1 MRELAVNSSNDT
13 FTVSDRANANAEF
26 TQLQAEFNGTSLLN
40 GSTPSITLHNGANNG
55 DTLAVALTNNTA
67 ATLVVDTNDI
77 TTQATASAAITALD
91 EAINTVSTHRS
102 NLAAMHNR
110 LDSVTRPLAVASE
123 NTAAANSPIAD
134 ADIASSI
141 SELIR
146 CLILQQTGVSVL
158 AQANQAPSM
167 VLE

>member
-1 MRELAVNSSNDT
+1 MH
-13 FTVSDRANANAEF
+13 
-26 TQLQAEFNGTSLLN
+26 
-40 GSTPSITLHNGANNG
+40 IGANNG

-110 LDSVTRPLAVASE
+110 LDSVTRPLAVASK

-141 SELIR
+141 SELVR
-146 CLILQQTGVSVL
+146 SLILQQTGVSVP

-167 VLE
+167 VLQLIK

>member
-1 MRELAVNSSNDT
+1 M
-13 FTVSDRANANAEF
+13 
-26 TQLQAEFNGTSLLN
+26 Q
-40 GSTPSITLHNGANNG
+40 
-55 DTLAVALTNNTA
+55 
-67 ATLVVDTNDI
+67 
-77 TTQATASAAITALD
+77 
-91 EAINTVSTHRS
+91 
-102 NLAAMHNR
+102 NR
-110 LDSVTRPLAVASE
+110 LDSVTRPLAVASK

-167 VLE
+167 VLELIK

>member
-1 MRELAVNSSNDT
+1 
-13 FTVSDRANANAEF
+13 
-26 TQLQAEFNGTSLLN
+26 
-40 GSTPSITLHNGANNG
+40 LHIGANNG

-141 SELIR
+141 SELVR
-146 CLILQQTGVSVL
+146 SLILHQTGVSVP

-167 VLE
+167 VLQLIKKPIRDPMWGWGQGLSEPSAPQWTDSTTRLDARTRWTC